1 MSIQVLAFEPDDSD
15 LRDLQIALSASGLDV
30 QWQQARTGREFFA
43 ALKSSLPQLVI
54 IDYGRTDGEAMQ
66 ALLWLQNVSGDAGR
80 IPAILVSEPKGDAA
94 AVRAIQSGASDYVLK
109 SELAR
114 LGAAVTTALQER
126 HENARDFRSR
136 QQLHQAAEQIRESQ
150 KMVTIGRL
158 SGMITHE
165 INNPLAAISNLLYLL
180 RHEGSLSADALT
192 YLGMAEK
199 EMDRVVE
206 ISRQT
211 LSFYREAS
219 APERQ
224 KPEELL
230 EEVLSLYRRKLMENR
245 IVVRRRFDFSGTL
258 LVYPG
263 EMRQVLSNLIVNAIE
278 AMQPGGTLT
287 VHVYEAR
294 KWSDARLTGVR
305 IVIAD
310 TGAGIPAEKLRQIG
324 EPFFTTKGQQGTGLG
339 LWVSRG
345 ILRKYG
351 GDLQVWSSTMREH
364 HGTVFSIFLPNEMRP
379 RVQSGGP
386 QQGVSTGYRLERVNA

>member
-1 MSIQVLAFEPDDSD
+1 MSIQILAFEPDDSD
-15 LRDLQIALSASGLDV
+15 LRDLQSALSASALDA
-30 QWQQARTGREFFA
+30 QWRQAKSGREFFS
-43 ALKSSLPQLVI
+43 ALKSSLPDLVI
-54 IDYGRTDGEAMQ
+54 VDYGRTDGEAMQ

-80 IPAILVSEPKGDAA
+80 IPTILVTEPKGDAA
-94 AVRAIQSGASDYVLK
+94 AVRAIKSGASDYILK
-109 SELAR
+109 SELER
-114 LGAAVTTALQER
+114 LGQAVTTTLRER
-126 HENARDFRSR
+126 HENAQDFRSR
-136 QQLHQAAEQIRESQ
+136 RQLHQAAEQIRESQ

-180 RHEGSLSADALT
+180 RHEGSLSDDALT

-230 EEVLSLYRRKLMENR
+230 EEVLSLYRRKLMEKR
-245 IVVRRRFDFSGTL
+245 IVVHRRFDFSGTL

-287 VHVYEAR
+287 VHVYETR
-294 KWSDARLTGVR
+294 KWSDPSVTGVR
-305 IVIAD
+305 IAIAD
-310 TGAGIPAEKLRQIG
+310 TGAGISAEKLRQIG
-324 EPFFTTKGQQGTGLG
+324 EPFFTTKGQKGTGLG
-339 LWVSRG
+339 LWVSQG

-351 GDLQVWSSTMREH
+351 GNLQVWSSTIRDH

-379 RVQSGGP
+379 RVQSGGA
-386 QQGVSTGYRLERVNA
+386 QQDVSSRFRLERMNA